1 MADSEH
7 PNTADLRTLL
17 ALADAGSETAAAKE
31 LGISQPVVNRRLQ
44 LFFRAPALLRRRKGR
59 VELTDKGREA
69 LPAVRRLLRQHDHLQ
84 QYLAGRRER
93 GNLLAIGVGASAG
106 QFYLARAIAT
116 LRQRLPEWEIQTRV
130 QRGKERIAGVV
141 EGTLDV
147 ALVTHS
153 SLQIENIA
161 RWACSSQTELQID
174 ELAGLPLCVIAQRET
189 AEAQQLQL
197 VLAAHAV
204 PVEMLGE
211 FPLAGLDRESGIR
224 RQIEALLRGRS
235 ERLDF
240 TVEAGGWLGVKEFVR
255 QGLCAGLMPLALLWP
270 DDMKQF
276 VIRRLPPELS
286 VAHRMIH
293 RQDGQPE
300 ILDHVKAAL
309 RESATAFRQQ
319 TERRWQGML

>member
-106 QFYLARAIAT
+106 QFYLARAIAI

-189 AEAQQLQL
+189 AEAQHFDGNGMRGKHQLQL
-197 VLAAHAV
+197 WVTRATSSV
-204 PVEMLGE
+204 PSTTPAIRSLPRMP
-211 FPLAGLDRESGIR
+211 FPSKCWASFRWQDSIASR
-224 RQIEALLRGRS
+224 A
-235 ERLDF
+235 
-240 TVEAGGWLGVKEFVR
+240 
-255 QGLCAGLMPLALLWP
+255 
-270 DDMKQF
+270 
-276 VIRRLPPELS
+276 S
-286 VAHRMIH
+286 VA
-293 RQDGQPE
+293 
-300 ILDHVKAAL
+300 K
-309 RESATAFRQQ
+309 
-319 TERRWQGML
+319 